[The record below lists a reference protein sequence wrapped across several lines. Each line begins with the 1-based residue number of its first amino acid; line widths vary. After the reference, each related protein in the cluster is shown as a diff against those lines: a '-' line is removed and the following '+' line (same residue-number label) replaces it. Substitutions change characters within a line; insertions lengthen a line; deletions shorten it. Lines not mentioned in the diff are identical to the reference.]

1 MTGSITGTDASD
13 AGADLVELPR
23 SRAANNAVHTAHRPD
38 VREERNCV
46 EIEVTEGRGAL
57 PRRRLLRAGAGGA
70 ALSLLPFASRPVHAT
85 TAAPETTAPA
95 PTTAPPKRPT
105 AADVE
110 LLAAAQTL
118 EWAAAELY
126 NGSTGSAVLDE
137 SQAAVI
143 AVIAEHHE
151 AYAQALSALLG
162 RDAPNVAAPE
172 LLERADDFT
181 ADPIG
186 EGYELESAL
195 VATHTEVIGALQ
207 GTDAAAL
214 IASIIAVEARH
225 GTVLADLA
233 GSAEL
238 GDLLVDDEQPAFEV
252 QA

>member
-1 MTGSITGTDASD
+1 
-13 AGADLVELPR
+13 
-23 SRAANNAVHTAHRPD
+23 
-38 VREERNCV
+38 V

-70 ALSLLPFASRPVHAT
+70 ALSLLPFAARRVQAT
-85 TAAPETTAPA
+85 TTPEPTAPA
-95 PTTAPPKRPT
+95 PTTTAPPQRPT

-118 EWAAAELY
+118 EWAAATLY
-126 NGSTGSAVLDE
+126 NGSRGSASLDE
-137 SQAAVI
+137 TQAAVI
-143 AVIAEHHE
+143 TVIAEHHE

-162 RDAPNVAAPE
+162 RDAPNVAAPG
-172 LLERADDFT
+172 LLERADDFN

-186 EGYELESAL
+186 QGYELESAL

-207 GTDAAAL
+207 GTDGAAL
-214 IASIIAVEARH
+214 IASIMAVEARH
-225 GTVLADLA
+225 GTVLADL
-233 GSAEL
+233 GGRSEV